1 MIETTKVIKC
11 DLCKREGAT
20 KQLYKRFPRKYFC
33 DMVFGVEINVV
44 GYGAN
49 VEHICKE
56 CAYDALREFARKNL
70 GMTDILVGAR
80 DEQLD

>member
-1 MIETTKVIKC
+1 MIETTEVVKC

-70 GMTDILVGAR
+70 GMTDTLVGGS
-80 DEQLD
+80 DE

>member
-1 MIETTKVIKC
+1 MGYDKMEVNEYA
-11 DLCKREGAT
+11 DFF
-20 KQLYKRFPRKYFC
+20 KQSKHIRVQEDFC

-49 VEHICKE
+49 VEHICKK

-70 GMTDILVGAR
+70 GMTDTFTG
-80 DEQLD
+80 DSNE